1 MPRPLGSFTYL
12 HPHLGWFMR
21 PKFTARRPVGN
32 IAMAMTAGM
41 TAAMAVGGGVVT
53 NAAAMVATM
62 AGVVD
67 GLQHMLRNALLKRG
81 GTSGQAEGAAR
92 QQIGPSAALRR

>member
-32 IAMAMTAGM
+32 IAMAM

-81 GTSGQAEGAAR
+81 CTSGQAEGTAR
-92 QQIGPSAALRR
+92 QQI

>member
-1 MPRPLGSFTYL
+1 MPRPLGSFTYP

-21 PKFTARRPVGN
+21 PKFTARLPVGN
-32 IAMAMTAGM
+32 TAMTAVM

>member
-1 MPRPLGSFTYL
+1 MPRPLGSFTYP

-32 IAMAMTAGM
+32 TAMTAVM
-41 TAAMAVGGGVVT
+41 TAVMAVGGGVVT

-62 AGVVD
+62 AGDVD
-67 GLQHMLRNALLKRG
+67 GLQHMLRNALLKR
-81 GTSGQAEGAAR
+81 AAR
-92 QQIGPSAALRR
+92 VDRQRGPRASR

>member
-1 MPRPLGSFTYL
+1 MPRHLGSFTYP

-21 PKFTARRPVGN
+21 PKFTARHPVGN
-32 IAMAMTAGM
+32 TAMTAVM

-67 GLQHMLRNALLKRG
+67 GLPAVSHGFEQMRVKAAY
-81 GTSGQAEGAAR
+81 GQFFTVAFEPKG
-92 QQIGPSAALRR
+92 QTP